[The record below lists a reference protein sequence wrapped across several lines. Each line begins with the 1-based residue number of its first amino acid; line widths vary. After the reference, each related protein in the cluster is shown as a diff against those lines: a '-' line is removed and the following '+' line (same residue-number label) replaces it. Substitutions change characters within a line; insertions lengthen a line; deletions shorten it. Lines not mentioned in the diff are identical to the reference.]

1 MNTPFTPSARAQVVT
16 RRTYN
21 RPLNGSETEFE
32 SWPQT
37 VDRVIM
43 HQEWLWTRQTGLAL
57 TEVQRDELNELRQ
70 LMTERKA
77 LLSGRTL
84 WLGGTDVARER
95 EASNFNCAFTNVETV
110 YDIVDTIWLLLQ
122 GCGVGFRPIVGSLT
136 GFANYVDEIEIIRSV
151 ATDKTGKDSNIEA
164 WDPIARHWYIAV
176 GDSAEAWTKFFGK
189 LMAGKYPAK
198 KITLDFG
205 AIRPAGKRLR
215 GYGWLSSGDV
225 SIAKAS
231 EAICNIMNAR
241 AGSLLTR
248 IDILDIVNWLGTILS
263 SRRSA
268 EIAIVSYGE
277 AEWEEFASAKKEFWV
292 ANIQRAQSNNSLLF
306 DTKPSRDELADIFD
320 RMIEAGG
327 SEPGFLN
334 MEQAV
339 VRAPWAKGFNPCA
352 EILLGNKGFCNLVTV
367 NVARF
372 AKDNAGLH
380 RAMRI
385 MARANYRQTC
395 VNLNDGILQE
405 AWDLNNKYLHLCGVS
420 MTGLAQRPDLSAYDF
435 RALRRSATAGAYS
448 MAEELGTP
456 VPKNVTTIKPEGT
469 ASKIMDCTEGMH
481 NPLGRYIINNIN
493 FGKHDPLI
501 GIARAAGYKIIENPN
516 DPENLLVSFP
526 VKYDGVRFDC
536 VGGVEVCIESA
547 VEQLERYKLLMD
559 NWCDQNVSATISYS
573 ADEKDHIVDWLMN
586 NWDSYVGVSF
596 LFRNDPTKTAKD
608 LGYLYLP
615 QEVVTK
621 EVYEAYVK
629 TLQPIDLEATN
640 SHATVDVE
648 DACVGGVCPVR

>member
-1 MNTPFTPSARAQVVT
+1 MNTPFTPSVRAQVVT

-21 RPLNGSETEFE
+21 RPLNEEGTEFE
-32 SWPQT
+32 TWAQT
-37 VDRVIM
+37 VQRVIM
-43 HQEWLWTRQTGLAL
+43 HQEWLWTRQMNLAL
-57 TEVQRDELNELRQ
+57 TVEQSKELVELRD
-70 LMTERKA
+70 LMLDRKA

-110 YDIVDTIWLLLQ
+110 YDIVDSIWLLLQ

-136 GFANYVDEIEIIRSV
+136 GFTNYVKDIEIVRSK
-151 ATDKTGKDSNIEA
+151 ATNKTGLDNNIEV
-164 WDPIARHWYIAV
+164 WDPATRHWTISV
-176 GDSAEAWTKFFGK
+176 GDSAEAWAKFFGK
-189 LMAGKYPAK
+189 LMAGKYPAT

-231 EAICNIMNAR
+231 EAICDIMNSR

-248 IDILDIVNWLGTILS
+248 IDILDIINWLGTILS

-268 EIAIVSYGE
+268 EIAIISYGE
-277 AEWEEFASAKKEFWV
+277 AEWEEFASAKKDYWV

-306 DTKPSRDELADIFD
+306 DTKPARAELADVFD
-320 RMIEAGG
+320 RMIAAGG

-339 VRAPWAKGFNPCA
+339 ARAPWAKGFNPCA

-372 AKDNAGLH
+372 AKDNSGLH
-380 RAMRI
+380 RAMWI

-395 VNLNDGILQE
+395 VDLNDGILQE
-405 AWDLNNKYLHLCGVS
+405 AWDLNNRYLHLCGVS
-420 MTGLAQRPDLSAYDF
+420 MTGLAQRPDLSAYDL

-481 NPLGRYIINNIN
+481 KPMGRYIINNIN
-493 FGKHDPLI
+493 VGKHDPLV
-501 GIARAAGYKIIENPN
+501 GITRAAGYKIIENPA
-516 DPENLLVSFP
+516 DPENVLVSFP
-526 VKYDGVRFDC
+526 VKYDGVRFDE
-536 VGGVEVCIESA
+536 VDGVEVCIETA
-547 VEQLERYKLLMD
+547 VEQLGRYKVLMD

-573 ADEKDHIVDWLMN
+573 TGEKDQIVDWLMN

-621 EVYEAYVK
+621 EVYESYVK

-640 SHATVDVE
+640 SHAVLNVE
-648 DACVGGVCPVR
+648 DACLGGVCPVR

>member
-1 MNTPFTPSARAQVVT
+1 MNTPFTPSVRAQVVT

-21 RPLNGSETEFE
+21 RPLNEEGTEFE
-32 SWPQT
+32 TWAQT
-37 VDRVIM
+37 VDRVVI
-43 HQEWLWTRQTGLAL
+43 HQEWLWTRQLNKL
-57 TEVQRDELNELRQ
+57 LSVEQHNELNELRQ

-110 YDIVDTIWLLLQ
+110 YDIVDSIWLLLQ

-136 GFANYVDEIEIIRSV
+136 GFTNYVKDIEIIRSK
-151 ATDKTGKDSNIEA
+151 ATDKTGLDSNVEV
-164 WDPIARHWYIAV
+164 WDPATRHWTISV
-176 GDSAEAWTKFFGK
+176 GDSAEAWAKFFGK
-189 LMAGKYPAK
+189 LMAGKYPAT

-231 EAICNIMNAR
+231 EAICDIMNSR

-268 EIAIVSYGE
+268 EIAIISYGE
-277 AEWEEFASAKKEFWV
+277 AEWEEFASAKKDYWV

-306 DTKPSRDELADIFD
+306 DTKPTRAELADVFD
-320 RMIEAGG
+320 RMIAAGG

-339 VRAPWAKGFNPCA
+339 ARAPWAKGFNPCA

-372 AKDNAGLH
+372 AKDNSGLR
-380 RAMRI
+380 RAMWI

-395 VNLNDGILQE
+395 VDLNDGILQE
-405 AWDLNNKYLHLCGVS
+405 AWDLNNRYLHLCGVS
-420 MTGLAQRPDLSAYDF
+420 MTGLAQRPDLSAYDL

-456 VPKNVTTIKPEGT
+456 VPKNVTTVKPEGT

-481 NPLGRYIINNIN
+481 KPMGRYIINNIN
-493 FGKHDPLI
+493 VGKHDPLV
-501 GIARAAGYKIIENPN
+501 GITRAAGYKIIENPA
-516 DPENLLVSFP
+516 DPENVLVSFP
-526 VKYDGVRFDC
+526 VKYDGVRFDE
-536 VGGVEVCIESA
+536 VGGVEVCIETA
-547 VEQLERYKLLMD
+547 IEQLSRYKVLMD

-573 ADEKDHIVDWLMN
+573 TGEKDQIVDWLMN

-640 SHATVDVE
+640 SHAMLNVE

>member
-1 MNTPFTPSARAQVVT
+1 MNIPFTPSVRAQVVT

-21 RPLNGSETEFE
+21 RPLNEDGTEFE
-32 SWPQT
+32 TWEQT
-37 VDRVIM
+37 INRVVM
-43 HQEWLWTRQTGLAL
+43 HQEWLWTRQMNAAL
-57 TEVQRDELNELRQ
+57 TVEQSKELVELRD
-70 LMTERKA
+70 LMLDRKA

-95 EASNFNCAFTNVETV
+95 EASNFNCAFTHVETV
-110 YDIVDTIWLLLQ
+110 YDIVDSIWLLLQ

-136 GFANYVDEIEIIRSV
+136 GFANFVEEVEIVRSV
-151 ATDKTGKDSNIEA
+151 AKGKTGKDANVET
-164 WDPIARHWYIAV
+164 WDSATRHWTIAV
-176 GDSAEAWTKFFGK
+176 GDSAEAWAKFFGK
-189 LMAGKYPAK
+189 LMAGKYPAL

-225 SIAKAS
+225 AIARAS
-231 EAICNIMNAR
+231 EAICDIMNSR

-268 EIAIVSYGE
+268 EIAILSYGE

-306 DTKPSRDELADIFD
+306 DNKPSRDELAEVFNH
-320 RMIEAGG
+320 MIAAGG

-339 VRAPWAKGFNPCA
+339 ARAPWAKGFNPCA

-372 AKDNAGLH
+372 AKDNSGLH

-395 VNLNDGILQE
+395 VDLNDGILQE
-405 AWDLNNKYLHLCGVS
+405 AWDLNNRYLHLCGVS
-420 MTGLAQRPDLSAYDF
+420 MTGLAQRPDLSPYDL
-435 RALRRSATAGAYS
+435 RALRRTATAGAYS

-481 NPLGRYIINNIN
+481 KPLGRYIINNIN
-493 FGKHDPLI
+493 IGKHDPLVSI
-501 GIARAAGYKIIENPN
+501 TRAAGYKIIENPA
-516 DPENLLVSFP
+516 DPENVLVSFP
-526 VKYDGVRFDC
+526 VKYDGVRFDE
-536 VGGVEVCIESA
+536 VNGVEVCIETA
-547 VEQLERYKLLMD
+547 VEQLDRYKTLMD

-573 ADEKDHIVDWLMN
+573 AEEKDQIVDWLMN

-621 EVYEAYVK
+621 EVYDTYMKV
-629 TLQPIDLEATN
+629 LQPIDLEATN

-648 DACVGGVCPVR
+648 NCVGGVCPVR